1 LESGLE
7 VLRDPRSEA
16 CLKNKKD
23 NPEEIL
29 VEIRRLVPDDYEKM
43 IRLWEEAG
51 LPYKPKGRDSRESI
65 EKQMKENP
73 DFFIGAFDGERL
85 IGTVIASFDGR
96 KGWINRLAVHPEYR
110 RRGIGQLLIRKA
122 ETVLKEKGAWVICA
136 LIERENKPSLSLFEK
151 CGYKPSNDIVYVS
164 KRESDLV

>member
-1 LESGLE
+1 MESGLG
-7 VLRDPRSEA
+7 VLRDPRSKT
-16 CLKNKKD
+16 CLKNKK
-23 NPEEIL
+23 NNLEEIL

-73 DFFIGAFDGERL
+73 DFVIGAFDGERL
-85 IGTVIASFDGR
+85 IGTIIASFDGR

-122 ETVLKEKGAWVICA
+122 ETVFKEKGAWVICA
-136 LIERENKPSLSLFEK
+136 LIERENKPSLNLFEK